1 MLWLICLFFVHNCPT
16 VVSPLHLD
24 LFIHD
29 SYTICVYMMRIMKN
43 KRIFFFFNG
52 TLLHYEPIMFKDLL
66 ENALVINKKI
76 MITIRHMNVTKFNF
90 VKEAI
95 ELWIM
100 SNTVHSCAFLS
111 FLQTGSGFLSLLLC
125 VIWSNYDFFVYQ

>member
-1 MLWLICLFFVHNCPT
+1 
-16 VVSPLHLD
+16 
-24 LFIHD
+24 
-29 SYTICVYMMRIMKN
+29 MKN

-125 VIWSNYDFFVYQ
+125 VI